1 MTNKKNVLI
10 IDAISEKGN
19 EEEEY
24 IEGFNREGGS
34 PAARPPGT
42 VSMEGSF

>member
-1 MTNKKNVLI
+1 MLI

>member
-1 MTNKKNVLI
+1 MTNPLKRAYNVV
-10 IDAISEKGN
+10 ISEKGN

-34 PAARPPGT
+34 PAARPPGI